1 MTVGSIAMPGILFAA
16 DARSL
21 RRSQPDPPPES
32 IPSTKFVSTDVTGC
46 VSKPTCSVRSSEE
59 AEPLAGAICALA
71 PVKGIAELSSQK
83 EIIKRQI
90 RNVNFTS
97 FPKCADYPTPSIAR
111 GTARA
116 LFCGW
121 VVLTPNVAPCFRRKK

>member
-1 MTVGSIAMPGILFAA
+1 MPGILFAA

-21 RRSQPDPPPES
+21 PRSQPDLPLES
-32 IPSTKFVSTDVTGC
+32 MPSAKFVSTEVTGC
-46 VSKPTCSVRSSEE
+46 VSEPGWTCSVRSSEE
-59 AEPLAGAICALA
+59 AEALAGAVCALA
-71 PVKGIAELSSQK
+71 AVKGIAELSSQK

-111 GTARA
+111 GTART
-116 LFCGW
+116 FVCGW
-121 VVLTPNVAPCFRRKK
+121 FVLIPNVTPYFGRKKRIIE